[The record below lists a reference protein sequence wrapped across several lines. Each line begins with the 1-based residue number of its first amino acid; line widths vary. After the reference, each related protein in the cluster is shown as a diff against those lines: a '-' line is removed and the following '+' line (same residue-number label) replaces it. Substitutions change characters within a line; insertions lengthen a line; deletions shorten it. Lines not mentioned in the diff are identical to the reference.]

1 MIGADAARCVSG
13 GIVAA
18 ALVSGGLVA
27 AGGTTAAGGT
37 GGFAL
42 EDVASAAG

>member
-13 GIVAA
+13 GIVSS

-27 AGGTTAAGGT
+27 SGGTTAAGGT